1 MTRRAHNLPVCRR
14 PRPCRRRGAFT
25 LVEVLATLVLIG
37 IVIPVAMRG
46 VTVALAEAS
55 KARHQ
60 AEAATL
66 AEAKLNEM
74 IAQGD
79 WNSGGGSGDF
89 SPDYPQYKWT
99 ATASTPDANINVT
112 QVDLSVTWNERGQD
126 RTYNVSTF
134 VYANANGGVSG
145 GISGGLP

>member
-1 MTRRAHNLPVCRR
+1 
-14 PRPCRRRGAFT
+14 
-25 LVEVLATLVLIG
+25 
-37 IVIPVAMRG
+37 G